1 MGSDGNDDAAAV
13 GLRGVSIKRLLL
25 LVVAAGMLLS
35 ACSLQES
42 AITHFSACPGI
53 NSNFDFGSAPDV
65 EGAEIVQIARSGKYI
80 VEQLGEPLA
89 QGGHDPASVIHLLRT
104 QDTCGEH
111 DLVVFV
117 EGDGLCALVLGRDF
131 SGSTCLEGEQL
142 EVPAVFNVPTGD
154 PAFGEA
160 LAVHV
165 PKTTRHVVA
174 ASGGRT
180 IAAFPVNGWILIVTD
195 DGSETLTIVDQDLTE
210 VLIDPTP

>member
-1 MGSDGNDDAAAV
+1 M
-13 GLRGVSIKRLLL
+13 KRLLL
-25 LVVAAGMLLS
+25 LVVAAGMLLG
-35 ACSLQES
+35 ACSPQES

-53 NSNFDFGSAPDV
+53 NSDFDFGSTPDV
-65 EGAEIVQIARSGKYI
+65 TGAEIVQIARPGKYI

-89 QGGHDPASVIHLLRT
+89 RGGHDPASVVHLLRT
-104 QDTCGEH
+104 DDTCGEH
-111 DLVVFV
+111 DLVAFV

-180 IAAFPVNGWILIVTD
+180 IAAFPVNGWVLIVTD

-210 VLIDPTP
+210 VVIDPTP

>member
-1 MGSDGNDDAAAV
+1 M
-13 GLRGVSIKRLLL
+13 KRLF
-25 LVVAAGMLLS
+25 LVVAAAGLLLS

-65 EGAEIVQIARSGKYI
+65 DGAEIVQIARPGKYI
-80 VEQLGEPLA
+80 VEQLAEPLA
-89 QGGHDPASVIHLLRT
+89 EGGHDPASVVHLLRT
-104 QDTCGEH
+104 DDTCGEH

-131 SGSTCLEGEQL
+131 SGSTCLEGSDL
-142 EVPAVFNVPTGD
+142 EVPAVFNVSTGD

-165 PKTTRHVVA
+165 PKNTRHVVA

-180 IAAFPVNGWILIVTD
+180 IAAFPVNGWVLVVTD
-195 DGSETLTIVDQDLTE
+195 DGPDTLTIVDQDLTS
-210 VLIDPTP
+210 VVIDPTP